1 MMALTINTNLS
12 SLMVQLSLKK
22 STLDLNRALE
32 QMTTGYR
39 INSAKDDAAGYAVA
53 TKMNIDLSS
62 YRVAQNNAN
71 LGLSLINTAESSL
84 DIVTTHL
91 QRIRD
96 LAEQAA
102 NGTYGQDSIDAIQ
115 MEINQRTEEIKRI
128 MSTTEYNGIKLYMR
142 GEILETNSVANQTDF
157 VSGETYYISDSDD
170 LVALQDLVNSGANT
184 RGVTFELVADIN
196 MQGVNFRGIG
206 VGNSFQGTF
215 NGNNYKISN
224 LTINTTES
232 GVGLFSRTYAAV
244 INSVVL
250 IDCNVSGNDYTA
262 ALLGSGAASINNC
275 YVSGIVSGNNNVGPI
290 AGGFGTNS
298 AINSCYAVCEV
309 SGSLYVGGFIG
320 IAGGNNTLISDSYSE
335 SKVNANAFV
344 GGFAGKITGTTSVTN
359 SYSIG
364 NVTGNRS
371 VGGFSGEIYSNALIN
386 GYYNSE
392 TTGQTTGVG
401 NLASGVTNTVITGVT
416 TSELNALI
424 NAGTLPKYNYLI
436 GGNFS
441 GGYEISLQ
449 VGIDSSKDSVI
460 TFDTSF
466 SFKFDVDVSNTDSAR
481 ATIDV
486 IDGILNQV
494 IAKQTEFGAV
504 QNRLESVIDSLDVS
518 IENTT
523 SSLSTIKDA
532 DIAKISSDFIRAQ
545 ILQQAS
551 ASLLAT
557 ANQSPSVA
565 LNLI

>member
-1 MMALTINTNLS
+1 
-12 SLMVQLSLKK
+12 MVQLSLKK

-53 TKMNIDLSS
+53 TKMDIDLSS

-71 LGLSLINTAESSL
+71 LGLSLLNTAESSL

-115 MEINQRTEEIKRI
+115 MEIDQRTEEIKRV
-128 MSTTEYNGIKLYMR
+128 MATTEYNGIKLYMR
-142 GEILETNSVANQTDF
+142 GEVLETNSVANQTDF

-170 LVALQDLVNSGANT
+170 LVALQDLVNGGANT

-224 LTINTTES
+224 LTINTTENA
-232 GVGLFSRTYAAV
+232 VGLFSQTYAAV

-250 IDCNVSGNDYTA
+250 VDCNISGNDYA
-262 ALLGSGAASINNC
+262 GALLGSGNATKINNC
-275 YVSGIVSGNNNVGPI
+275 YASGVVIGSANVGSLVGDFGANSSITSSYTACDVSG
-290 AGGFGTNS
+290 T
-298 AINSCYAVCEV
+298 
-309 SGSLYVGGFIG
+309 LYVGGFVG
-320 IAGGNNTLISDSYSE
+320 IAGGSSCFISDSYTDSN
-335 SKVNANAFV
+335 VDAHRFV
-344 GGFAGKITGTTSVTN
+344 GGFAGKITAGASVINCYATG
-359 SYSIG
+359 S
-364 NVTGNRS
+364 VTGNYE

-386 GYYNSE
+386 GYYNAD
-392 TTGQTTGVG
+392 TTGQTTDIGYLDPG
-401 NLASGVTNTVITGVT
+401 ATNTVVSGVT
-416 TSELNALI
+416 TSELNSLI
-424 NAGTLPKYNYLI
+424 NDGTLSEYNYLT
-436 GGNFS
+436 GGNFN

-481 ATIDV
+481 TTIEV
-486 IDGILNQV
+486 IDSILNQV
-494 IAKQTEFGAV
+494 TQKQTEFGAV

-532 DIAKISSDFIRAQ
+532 DIAKVSSEFIRAQ

-557 ANQSPSVA
+557 ANQSPSIA
-565 LNLI
+565 LGLI

>member
-1 MMALTINTNLS
+1 MALTINTNLS

-71 LGLSLINTAESSL
+71 LGLSLLNTAESSL

-115 MEINQRTEEIKRI
+115 MEIDQRTEEIKRI

-206 VGNSFQGTF
+206 GGNSFQGTF

-250 IDCNVSGNDYTA
+250 VDCNVSGNNYTG

-275 YVSGIVSGNNNVGPI
+275 YVSGIVSGNNNVGSI
-290 AGGFGTNS
+290 AGDFGSNS
-298 AINSCYAVCEV
+298 AINSCYAACEV

-344 GGFAGKITGTTSVTN
+344 GGFAGKITGATSVTN
-359 SYSIG
+359 SYSTGI
-364 NVTGNRS
+364 VTGNSS

-436 GGNFS
+436 RGNFS

-460 TFDTSF
+460 IFDTSF

-494 IAKQTEFGAV
+494 TAKQTEFGAV

-532 DIAKISSDFIRAQ
+532 DIAKVSSDFIRAQ

-565 LNLI
+565 LGLL